1 MAKTDCHEAIE
12 AFEGFLNAL
21 EARRSGIA
29 GALDHLSGCPA
40 CREQAG
46 RLVRLLEAAAADE
59 DVLTCEA
66 CQEVLPGFLAAE
78 SLGECSGP
86 ECDRVRRHLEAC
98 PHCAAA
104 HMSLAGLLSLAH
116 GDSGVEPPRYP
127 GPDLS
132 FLRDLESSTWGRP
145 AAAEHAETQAAARPE
160 EVSLRKEV
168 PLQSLPSGLW
178 QGAMEGMV
186 RLAAA
191 IPVLIG
197 RAGATFGALAA
208 PLTVQLA
215 PVPVYR
221 DKRSLAPTEETRDFR
236 EVLEL
241 PHHDFNMTI
250 KLSLGP
256 VFGDKGSGRCQ
267 VSVALA
273 VNQIAP
279 PEPIAQAR
287 VTLRDAGGG
296 LLEGAS
302 TGDDGVVLFRD
313 LEVGGYLIRVEHA
326 GRALELQLVL
336 QSS

>member
-1 MAKTDCHEAIE
+1 MAKTGCREAIE
-12 AFEGFLNAL
+12 TFEEFLSAP
-21 EARRSGIA
+21 EERRTGIA
-29 GALDHLSGCPA
+29 GALDHLSACPA

-46 RLVRLLEAAAADE
+46 HLVRLLAAETADE

-66 CQEVLPGFLAAE
+66 CQEALPGFLAAE

-86 ECDRVRRHLEAC
+86 ACNRVRRHLEAC

-104 HMSLAGLLSLAH
+104 HTSLAGLLSLAH
-116 GDSGVEPPRYP
+116 GDSGAEPPCYP
-127 GPDLS
+127 TPDLS
-132 FLRDLESSTWGRP
+132 FLRSLESSTWGQP
-145 AAAEHAETQAAARPE
+145 AAAERAGSPEAARLEPA
-160 EVSLRKEV
+160 SSRG
-168 PLQSLPSGLW
+168 LPPGLW
-178 QGAMEGMV
+178 QPVIEGMV

-191 IPVLIG
+191 IPVLID

-221 DKRSLAPTEETRDFR
+221 DKRSLASAGETRDFR

-241 PHHDFNMTI
+241 PHHDTNVTL
-250 KLSLGP
+250 KVSLGP

-279 PEPIAQAR
+279 PQPIAQAR

-313 LEVGGYLIRVEHA
+313 LDVGEYLMRVEHA
-326 GRALELQLVL
+326 GRAWELQLAL

>member
-12 AFEGFLNAL
+12 AFEGFLNAP
-21 EARRSGIA
+21 EERRSGIA

-46 RLVRLLEAAAADE
+46 RLVRLLAAGTADE

-104 HMSLAGLLSLAH
+104 HTSLAGLLSLAH
-116 GDSGVEPPRYP
+116 GDSGAEPPRYP

-132 FLRDLESSTWGRP
+132 FLREFESSTWGRP
-145 AAAEHAETQAAARPE
+145 AAAEHAGTPAAARPE
-160 EVSLRKEV
+160 EISLRKEV
-168 PLQSLPSGLW
+168 PLQSLPSNLW
-178 QGAMEGMV
+178 QEALEGMV

-197 RAGATFGALAA
+197 RAGASFGALDAS
-208 PLTVQLA
+208 LTVQLA
-215 PVPVYR
+215 SVPVYR
-221 DKRSLAPTEETRDFR
+221 DKRSLAPAEETRDFR

-241 PHHDFNMTI
+241 PQHDLNVAL

-256 VFGDKGSGRCQ
+256 VFGDR

-279 PEPIAQAR
+279 PEPIAQER

-313 LEVGGYLIRVEHA
+313 LDVGEYLIRVEHA